1 MLDLNYSQKG
11 YVLSS
16 KCFKMV
22 YCIMCYDYSVSFS
35 LLLKCVDLR
44 ECEKIQGK
52 KGGLD
57 R

>member
-16 KCFKMV
+16 KCFKVV

-35 LLLKCVDLR
+35 LLLKCVDFR
-44 ECEKIQGK
+44 ECEKNTRKEGWIG
-52 KGGLD
+52 
-57 R
+57 